1 MWQIARRGC
10 VLFHDIG
17 NSSIRIGPAHDG
29 ECAAAA
35 TARDSSAVKTGVRTG
50 GAHEIHDLIC
60 PSGAQTARRVT
71 RVRLIHE
78 FAETPKFCLMARTPQ
93 QIAEFSYAPVLINW

>member
-1 MWQIARRGC
+1 MWSIARRVC

-29 ECAAAA
+29 DGAAAA
-35 TARDSSAVKTGVRTG
+35 AARDPSAVKTGVRTG
-50 GAHEIHDLIC
+50 GAYEMHDQIR
-60 PSGAQTARRVT
+60 PAGTQTTRRVT

-78 FAETPKFCLMARTPQ
+78 FAETPEFGFVTRIPQ
-93 QIAEFSYAPVLINW
+93 QIARSEEH